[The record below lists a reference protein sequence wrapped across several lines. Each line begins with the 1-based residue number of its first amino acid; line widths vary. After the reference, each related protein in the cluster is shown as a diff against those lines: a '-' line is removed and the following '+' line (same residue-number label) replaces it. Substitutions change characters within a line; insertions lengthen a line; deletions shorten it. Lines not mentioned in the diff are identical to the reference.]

1 MTSKQRKQHMFEC
14 LKKIVSVRV
23 LEDAF
28 MKGSMKTKRNEPS
41 KG

>member
-1 MTSKQRKQHMFEC
+1 LTSKQRKQHMFEC

-28 MKGSMKTKRNEPS
+28 MKSSMRSKRNEPS
-41 KG
+41 RV